1 MFLQRTRPWG
11 RWGGRAGGGGGGEGA
26 DGGKGGGPHSFMT
39 QERQIETNLQR
50 SCKRKCCKE
59 TEFQV
64 NFYLNQ
70 TLVDYNSTLLYHSLS
85 STDWE
90 MNT

>member
-50 SCKRKCCKE
+50 SCK
-59 TEFQV
+59 
-64 NFYLNQ
+64 
-70 TLVDYNSTLLYHSLS
+70 
-85 STDWE
+85 
-90 MNT
+90 

>member
-1 MFLQRTRPWG
+1 MLQSAFLNQTEVAGGWPILKGGRFMFLQRTRPWG

-50 SCKRKCCKE
+50 SCK
-59 TEFQV
+59 
-64 NFYLNQ
+64 
-70 TLVDYNSTLLYHSLS
+70 
-85 STDWE
+85 
-90 MNT
+90 

>member
-39 QERQIETNLQR
+39 QERQIGEER
-50 SCKRKCCKE
+50 ERACS
-59 TEFQV
+59 V
-64 NFYLNQ
+64 
-70 TLVDYNSTLLYHSLS
+70 VSDSANSMGCILPGSSVHSR
-85 STDWE
+85 
-90 MNT
+90 